1 MAMKGLK
8 VKPLGDRVLVQEL
21 KDETE
26 HGGIVLP
33 EGADSDQDY
42 LKAEVLAVGTDEKE
56 IKVKKGDQVLLNS
69 FSAKKLKLEDQ
80 EYLIVKSKDIL
91 ALLEQ

>member
-1 MAMKGLK
+1 MAAKGLK
-8 VKPLGDRVLVQEL
+8 VKPLGDRVLVQEF

-33 EGADSDQDY
+33 EGVDSDQDY
-42 LKAEVLAVGTDEKE
+42 LKAEVLEVGTDEKE
-56 IKVKKGDQVLLNS
+56 IKVKRGDRVLLNS

-91 ALLEQ
+91 ALLER